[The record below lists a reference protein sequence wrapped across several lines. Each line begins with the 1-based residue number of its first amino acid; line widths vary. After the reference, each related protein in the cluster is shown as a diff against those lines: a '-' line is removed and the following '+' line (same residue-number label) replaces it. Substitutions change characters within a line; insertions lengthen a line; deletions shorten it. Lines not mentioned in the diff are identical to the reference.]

1 MSRMNSVLD
10 EFREFKNNPPR
21 KGGLTAGLQG
31 LRRKILVPIPMMKDY
46 RKRFLFM
53 AFCLQLSWS
62 GTASAALMTGAF
74 ISLLSVFADNPGG
87 MIRSLFN
94 DPDVEVQL
102 AEVSDI
108 NEEGIKL
115 ATRGRSMDAQ
125 EQEMWRAA
133 QTGPYAGQ
141 SANPFAVR
149 DMRRIIPT
157 SSEELQIA
165 IQTVTAQIWILL
177 TKAVTAIATAAESE
191 NRRWQKYEQQRRA
204 NAEYRLSEG
213 WRNNARDKIAS
224 DLCIRRFMVEILI
237 DANKA
242 PHPKARILELIC
254 DIGNYISESGMAG
267 FFLTIKYGIETR
279 YPALAL
285 NEFQADLSTVLS
297 LMKAYT
303 QMGERAPFMVIL
315 ENSEQTKFSPGSYP
329 LLWSYAMGVGATLDR
344 AVNNLNY
351 TKGFMEQQFYELG
364 ASMVAKMEGS
374 VSRKMAEE
382 LGLTDDQIDQ
392 VKEVVQLTAGKSGK
406 SGSQQT
412 KMRSDAG
419 SFKPNN
425 ANGIVNEDDEDDE
438 EEDDYEDS
446 GNRRNPF
453 DSINDDKEAREW
465 LENWAKRN
473 FELGDK
479 PKPQGKS
486 QDQNQKLKDEVGGL
500 LKNLGKKGQQQ
511 PRKPA
516 PNQNDDIDDM
526 SLLKEE

>member
-1 MSRMNSVLD
+1 MSSLNTILD

-21 KGGLTAGLQG
+21 KGGLSANLQG

-46 RKRFLFM
+46 RKRFMFM
-53 AFCLQLSWS
+53 VFCLQLAWS
-62 GTASAALMTGAF
+62 GTTSAALMTGAF

-87 MIRSLFN
+87 MIRALFN

-102 AEVSDI
+102 AEIADI
-108 NEEGIKL
+108 TDKGIKL
-115 ATRGRSMDAQ
+115 ATRGKAMDAQ
-125 EQEMWRAA
+125 EGEMWRAS
-133 QTGPYAGQ
+133 QTGPYVGVD
-141 SANPFAVR
+141 ANPFVIK
-149 DMRRIIPT
+149 DLRRLMPQ

-204 NAEYRLSEG
+204 LGDYRLSDS
-213 WRNNARDKIAS
+213 WRNHARMKIAT
-224 DLCIRRFMVEILI
+224 DLCVRRFMVEILI

-254 DIGNYISESGMAG
+254 DIGNYISEAGMAG

-285 NEFQADLSTVLS
+285 NEFQGDLATVLS

-374 VSRKMAEE
+374 VSRKMADE

-392 VKEVVQLTAGKSGK
+392 VKTMVQMDGGKSGK
-406 SGSQQT
+406 SGRSSN
-412 KMRSDAG
+412 KLRSDAG
-419 SFKPNN
+419 SFKPNSTEDV
-425 ANGIVNEDDEDDE
+425 INEEDEDEDEDDE
-438 EEDDYEDS
+438 SSKYEFPKLSDS
-446 GNRRNPF
+446 GMGGGIWSGYGKGNQ
-453 DSINDDKEAREW
+453 
-465 LENWAKRN
+465 
-473 FELGDK
+473 DK
-479 PKPQGKS
+479 PGN
-486 QDQNQKLKDEVGGL
+486 QDKDQSRDLRGEVGGL
-500 LKNLGKKGQQQ
+500 LKNIGKRGGDKGKKSPQSSSD
-511 PRKPA
+511 K
-516 PNQNDDIDDM
+516 DDDM
-526 SLLKEE
+526 SVVNS

>member
-1 MSRMNSVLD
+1 MSSLNSILD

-21 KGGLTAGLQG
+21 KPGLTAGLQG

-53 AFCLQLSWS
+53 VFCLQLGWS
-62 GTASAALMTGAF
+62 GTASAALLTGAF
-74 ISLLSVFADNPGG
+74 ISLLSIFADNPGG
-87 MIRSLFN
+87 MIRALFN

-102 AEVSDI
+102 AEVADI
-108 NEEGIKL
+108 SETGIKL
-115 ATRGRSMDAQ
+115 ATRGKSMDAQ

-133 QTGPYAGQ
+133 QTGPYAGY
-141 SANPFAVR
+141 SSNPFAVR
-149 DMRRIIPT
+149 DWRRIIPA

-177 TKAVTAIATAAESE
+177 TKAVTAIATAADSE

-204 NAEYRLSEG
+204 NADYRLAEG
-213 WRNNARDKIAS
+213 WRNNARNKIAS

-254 DIGNYISESGMAG
+254 DIGNYISEAGMAG
-267 FFLTIKYGIETR
+267 FFLTIKYGIETK

-285 NEFQADLSTVLS
+285 NEFQADLATVLS

-351 TKGFMEQQFYELG
+351 TKGFMEQQFYDLG

-392 VKEVVQLTAGKSGK
+392 VKTMVQQDSTKGGKS
-406 SGSQQT
+406 T
-412 KMRSDAG
+412 RNPNKMRSDAG
-419 SFKPNN
+419 SFKPNS
-425 ANGIVNEDDEDDE
+425 AEDVINEEDEEDEDD
-438 EEDDYEDS
+438 DDDQGAS
-446 GNRRNPF
+446 GGYGGGPGPSGDQNSWYP
-453 DSINDDKEAREW
+453 EW
-465 LENWAKRN
+465 KKKYYDEGQDQA
-473 FELGDK
+473 D
-479 PKPQGKS
+479 KS
-486 QDQNQKLKDEVGGL
+486 QKLRDEVGDL
-500 LKNLGKKGQQQ
+500 LKNLGKKNAN
-511 PRKPA
+511 K
-516 PNQNDDIDDM
+516 NQNPKLSEQNAVDDM
-526 SLLKEE
+526 SVIKNN